1 MTDVII
7 IEKSF
12 LIRFALKKLI
22 QEIADQCLWHEMTDF
37 DELKHISLS
46 TSHPVLIINTR
57 LLPSDYKNQLDEM
70 NFPGL
75 RVVLFCYNTET
86 KHSNEMVVYLNE
98 EGKAMLEKLKSVL
111 ALETGK
117 VHNSKILSDRETDV
131 LRCVALGMTNREI
144 ADRLFLSTHTV
155 IAHRKNISA
164 KLGIKTIAGFTM
176 YALLNN
182 IIMPNDVTTD

>member
-12 LIRFALKKLI
+12 LIRFALKQLI
-22 QEIADQCLWHEMTDF
+22 QEITARCYWHELTGF
-37 DELKHISLS
+37 EELRNIGLN
-46 TSHPVLIINTR
+46 TSQPLLIINTH
-57 LLPSDYKNQLDEM
+57 LLPSNYKILLDKM

-75 RVVLFCYNTET
+75 RVVLFSYDAET
-86 KHSNEMVVYLNE
+86 KYSNEMVIYLD
-98 EGKAMLEKLKSVL
+98 EGGKDILEKLKSVL
-111 ALETGK
+111 VQEPGK
-117 VHNSKILSDRETDV
+117 IHDSKILSERETDV

-155 IAHRKNISA
+155 ITHRKNISA

-182 IIMPNDVTTD
+182 IIMPNDVATD